1 MAREGTRSQTG
12 NSKPRLFP
20 VVDTAPVRKQ
30 NTTTTTTAK
39 KPKTTSTAA
48 KAAKPVG
55 VTKKKATT
63 AKKGPSV
70 ATKVCSLC
78 ILSALYVLEARS
90 SLSLHHN
97 YLQIVLFLVTTLIF
111 GFSPIMLCSC
121 SGILGN
127 QVAPPTRNQYFCP
140 NSMT

>member
-39 KPKTTSTAA
+39 KPKTTSTVA

-70 ATKVCSLC
+70 TTKVCSRCTLPC
-78 ILSALYVLEARS
+78 LSS
-90 SLSLHHN
+90 
-97 YLQIVLFLVTTLIF
+97 
-111 GFSPIMLCSC
+111 
-121 SGILGN
+121 
-127 QVAPPTRNQYFCP
+127 
-140 NSMT
+140 